1 MPDQRPA
8 STISYLL
15 ERAAHEAASRGITF
29 IGGSFLSYAEL
40 WDGARRIA
48 HGLRGHSVPGDR
60 ALVAAQEPEGFV
72 RAFWGCV
79 LSGVVP
85 CPVAPPAD
93 ASRWRAQLAHLRSLL
108 GDPLVILPKAAAGD
122 LPDVGLR
129 AVTVEE
135 LSQAAS
141 DDGLHHA
148 AAPGDLALLML
159 TSGSTG
165 ASKAVRLTHGNLLA
179 AVAGKTEALEVGPAD
194 TTMNWIAADHVAAI
208 EAHLLPLSHGA
219 DQVMATPETVLADP
233 VEFVRLLAAHR
244 VRVTFTPNFL
254 LGQINQALARG
265 TAVHRAGE
273 PGPDLSR
280 VRHIISGGEAT
291 VTATARAFLEA
302 LAPYGLSPDVIV
314 PAFGMTET
322 CAGSVFNR
330 DFAARDLGTEFPPL
344 GRPVRGLSIRIAD
357 GDGTVLASTEG
368 PGSGGPEPEGT
379 GGGPEAPATG
389 RARPSGPGSEP
400 ASEPGEVQVR
410 GAMVTTGYFGN
421 DRATA
426 EAFTADGWFRTGD
439 LGRLDA
445 TGRLALVGRT
455 KDSVI
460 VNGVNHYSHDLE
472 AVLDELPEVR
482 RGHVAAFPVRPDGAD
497 SEHLA
502 LAFVPAGDPADDA
515 AVYCA
520 LVAIRSSTVLH
531 WGFRPQLVLPVT
543 AAEIPRG
550 NLNKIQ
556 RSRLRAAVEAGD
568 LAHAARRAEQ
578 VTTRF
583 LGAYVAPAGDAETT
597 LAGIYA
603 RVLATPKVPATASF
617 FDLGGTSL
625 DVLRLK
631 LEIQAAFGIDDV
643 PMATLLQAPT
653 VRALARRLTGGRGA
667 DGDAAYDPLVPLQVT
682 GGGTPL
688 FCVHPGLGEVLVF
701 VNLAKYFTGE
711 RPFHALRARGF
722 GRGETHFGSFTEMV
736 DTYVAAIRRTQP
748 RGPYAVA
755 GYSYGGAVAFEIAKR
770 LEADGDDVAFVGV
783 FNLPPHISG
792 RMQEI
797 TFTDGAINLA
807 LFLELIGPADVER
820 LTATLRPL
828 PEADQLAF
836 LVEQAPPRR
845 LTELDLT
852 VERFADWVR
861 LAQNMVHLGRT
872 YEPSGSVER
881 VRVFYCTPL
890 RGTKQEWLD
899 GQLRRWDDFTRAP
912 NAYIEVDGEHYTLMS
927 PRHVGTFQAT
937 LRRELARA
945 LDR

>member
-40 WDGARRIA
+40 WDSARRIA
-48 HGLRGHSVPGDR
+48 HGLRGHSAPGDR

-93 ASRWRAQLAHLRSLL
+93 APRWRAQLEHLRTLL
-108 GDPLVILPKAAAGD
+108 GGPLVILPKAAAGD
-122 LPDVGLR
+122 LPDTGLR

-141 DDGLHHA
+141 DDGPHHT

-165 ASKAVRLTHGNLLA
+165 ASKAVRLTHANLLA
-179 AVAGKTEALEVGPAD
+179 AVAGKAEALETGPDD
-194 TTMNWIAADHVAAI
+194 TTMNWISPDHIAAI
-208 EAHLLPLSHGA
+208 EAHLLPMSHGA

-265 TAVHRAGE
+265 TAVRRAGE

-291 VTATARAFLEA
+291 VTATARAFLTA

-357 GDGTVLASTEG
+357 GGGTVPASTED
-368 PGSGGPEPEGT
+368 PGSDGT
-379 GGGPEAPATG
+379 GGGGPEAPATG
-389 RARPSGPGSEP
+389 RALP
-400 ASEPGEVQVR
+400 SEPGEVQLR
-410 GAMVTTGYFGN
+410 GTMVTAGYFGN

-460 VNGVNHYSHDLE
+460 VNGVNYHSHDLE

-502 LAFVPAGDPADDA
+502 LAFVPAGDPGDDA
-515 AVYCA
+515 AVYRA
-520 LVAIRSSTVLH
+520 VVAVRSSTVMH

-556 RSRLRAAVEAGD
+556 RSRLRAAVEAGG
-568 LAHAARRAEQ
+568 LEHAARRAEQ

-583 LGAYVAPAGDAETT
+583 LGAYVAPEGDAETT

-603 RVLATPKVPATASF
+603 RVLATRKVSATASF

-653 VRALARRLTGGRGA
+653 VRALARRLTAGRGTG
-667 DGDAAYDPLVPLQVT
+667 GDRAYDPLVPLQVT
-682 GGGTPL
+682 GEGTPL

-711 RPFHALRARGF
+711 RPFYALRARGF
-722 GRGETHFGSFTEMV
+722 GQGETHFGSFAEMV
-736 DTYVAAIRRTQP
+736 DTYVAAVRRTQP

-755 GYSYGGAVAFEIAKR
+755 GYSYGGAVAFEIARR

-792 RMQEI
+792 RMHEI

-852 VERFADWVR
+852 VDRFAAWVR

-912 NAYIEVDGEHYTLMS
+912 TTYIEVDGEHYTLMS